1 MTDAIVVLVTCGS
14 RAEAEALSQILLEN
28 RLAACINRID
38 TVESIFHWKGVID
51 RGTEV
56 LLVIKTQRERFAEL
70 AATVRRHHSY
80 ETPEIIALPIIDGD
94 ADYLAWLQ
102 KETQKL

>member
-1 MTDAIVVLVTCGS
+1 MTEAIVVLVTCGS
-14 RAEAEALSQILLEN
+14 RAEADALSQMLLEN

-38 TVESIFHWKGVID
+38 SIESVFHWKGAID

-56 LLVIKTQRERFAEL
+56 LLLIKTQRERFADL
-70 AATVRRHHSY
+70 AALVRRHHSY

-94 ADYLAWLQ
+94 PDYLTWLQ
-102 KETQKL
+102 KETQKP